1 MVLTASY
8 LLETFTFT
16 GADGL
21 SLLGRCWPSKG
32 DPARSPRGV
41 VALVHG
47 ISEHSGRYSAVIDH
61 LTESG
66 FVVYAFDLR
75 GHGESPGRRGH
86 IDSWSQY
93 RDDVKAY
100 LEQVRTRDPGL
111 PIFIYGHSLGALIV
125 AEYVLFHPEGLAGMI
140 VSGIPLRPVGVAKP
154 PLVLLAKSLSRIWP
168 TFSVSLGVDGARLSR
183 DPERVRAY
191 NDDPM
196 VHHTA
201 TARWGTETLN
211 AIDRVKS
218 RMAEISLPILI
229 LHGGADPVNSVEGS
243 RELYEN
249 VSSADKELKIYP
261 GGMHEPHNDVIRG
274 EAAEDVEKWLSRQL
288 ENTAKNNSSNRAR

>member
-1 MVLTASY
+1 VVLTASY

-21 SLLGRCWPSKG
+21 SLHGRCWPSKG
-32 DPARSPRGV
+32 DPAQAPRGV

-47 ISEHSGRYSAVIDH
+47 ISEHSGRYSAVVDH

-66 FVVYAFDLR
+66 FVVYSFDLR
-75 GHGESPGRRGH
+75 GHGESQGRRGH
-86 IDSWSQY
+86 IDNWSQY
-93 RDDVKAY
+93 RDDVQAF
-100 LEQVRTRDPGL
+100 LEQVSTRDPGL

-125 AEYVLFHPEGLAGMI
+125 AEYVLYRPEGLAGMI
-140 VSGIPLRPVGVAKP
+140 ASGIPLRPVGVAKLP
-154 PLVLLAKSLSRIWP
+154 VVLLAKALSRIWP
-168 TFSVSLGVDGARLSR
+168 TFSISLGVDGARLSR

-191 NDDPM
+191 NEDPM

-201 TARWGTETLN
+201 TARWGTEALN

-218 RMAEISLPILI
+218 RMAEIRLPILI

-243 RELYEN
+243 HELYET

-261 GGMHEPHNDVIRG
+261 GGMHEPHNDVNRG

-288 ENTAKNNSSNRAR
+288 ENTAKIRSSDRAS

>member
-1 MVLTASY
+1 MPLTASY

-21 SLLGRCWPSKG
+21 KLFGRCWPAKV
-32 DPARSPRGV
+32 DPSVAPRAA

-47 ISEHSGRYSAVIDH
+47 ISEHSGRYDAVVDH

-86 IDSWSQY
+86 IDNWSQY
-93 RDDVKAY
+93 RGDVKAY
-100 LEQVRTRDPGL
+100 LEQVRARDPGL
-111 PIFIYGHSLGALIV
+111 PVFIYGHSLGALIV

-140 VSGIPLRPVGVAKP
+140 VSGIPLRPTGVAKP
-154 PLVLLAKSLSRIWP
+154 PLVLLAKALSRIWP
-168 TFSVSLGVDGARLSR
+168 TFSVSLGVKGERLSR

-191 NDDPM
+191 NEDPL

-201 TARWGTETLN
+201 TARWGTETLK
-211 AIDRVKS
+211 AIDRVKA
-218 RMAEISLPILI
+218 RMSEIRLPILI
-229 LHGGADPVNSVEGS
+229 LHGGADPVNSVQGS
-243 RELYEN
+243 RELYDA
-249 VSSADKELKIYP
+249 VSSTDKVLKVYP
-261 GGMHEPHNDVIRG
+261 GGMHEPHNDTIRG
-274 EAAEDVEKWLSRQL
+274 EAADDVEKWLTRQL
-288 ENTAKNNSSNRAR
+288 GNTAKNSPSDRAH

>member
-1 MVLTASY
+1 MVLADST
-8 LLETFTFT
+8 LLETFTFA
-16 GADGL
+16 GADGV
-21 SLLGRCWPSKG
+21 SLFGKCL
-32 DPARSPRGV
+32 PARGDASQAPRAI

-47 ISEHSGRYSAVIDH
+47 ISEHSGRYSAVVDH

-75 GHGESPGRRGH
+75 GHGESQGRRGH

-100 LEQVRTRDPGL
+100 LEQVRTRDPGI

-140 VSGIPLRPVGVAKP
+140 VSGIPLRPVGVARP
-154 PLVLLAKSLSRIWP
+154 QLVLLAKSLSRIWP
-168 TFSVSLGVDGARLSR
+168 TFSVSLGVKGERLSR

-191 NDDPM
+191 KEDPM

-201 TARWGTETLN
+201 TARWGTEALN

-218 RMAEISLPILI
+218 RMAEITLPILI

-243 RELYEN
+243 RKLYDA
-249 VSSADKELKIYP
+249 VASADKELKIYP

-274 EAAEDVEKWLSRQL
+274 EAAEDVEKWLSRQV
-288 ENTAKNNSSNRAR
+288 ENTAKDHSSDRAR